1 MGGSFDW
8 RVAQGKALLWRRL
21 LPLWNPQGQSV
32 PGFMGGEEG
41 QGAGICGQG
50 EEDPA
55 MRLGGRWGRSWRA
68 ALNSVVF
75 LWPFKTQIIKST

>member
-1 MGGSFDW
+1 M
-8 RVAQGKALLWRRL
+8 
-21 LPLWNPQGQSV
+21 

-50 EEDPA
+50 EEDPV